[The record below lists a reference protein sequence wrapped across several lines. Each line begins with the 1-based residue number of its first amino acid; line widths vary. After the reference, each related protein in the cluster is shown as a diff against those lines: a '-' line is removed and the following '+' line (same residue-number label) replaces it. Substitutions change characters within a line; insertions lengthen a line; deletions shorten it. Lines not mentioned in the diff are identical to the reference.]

1 MYNEKTANAVT
12 PLKQSE
18 KTALLLSVEDLMP
31 LLAIGKSSAYAL
43 VRSGQIRSIRIGK
56 KYRIPREAVP
66 EFISK
71 CL

>member
-1 MYNEKTANAVT
+1 MNNEKTSTAVT

-31 LLAIGKSSAYAL
+31 LLAIGRSTAYAL

-56 KYRIPREAVP
+56 KYRIPREAVT
-66 EFISK
+66 EFIFK

>member
-1 MYNEKTANAVT
+1 MNNEKTSLAVT

-31 LLAIGKSSAYAL
+31 LLAIGRSTAYAL

-56 KYRIPREAVP
+56 KYRIPSEVTP
-66 EFISK
+66 KS
-71 CL
+71 

>member
-43 VRSGQIRSIRIGK
+43 VRSGQIAASASERNTVS
-56 KYRIPREAVP
+56 P
-66 EFISK
+66 ERR
-71 CL
+71 